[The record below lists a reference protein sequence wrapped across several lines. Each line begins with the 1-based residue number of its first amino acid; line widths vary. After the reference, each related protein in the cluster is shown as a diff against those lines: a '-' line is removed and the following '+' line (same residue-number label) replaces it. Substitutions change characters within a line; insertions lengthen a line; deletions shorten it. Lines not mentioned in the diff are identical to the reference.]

1 MAEQTIQRGSMKI
14 MQKNYHLVNQKTGE
28 KVVVHPPRLP
38 GLKQDFVDPKNEKG
52 EWIRVFSIV
61 EGAGRQFRRGKDVV
75 LYHAPGE
82 TPYCMIGNEK
92 WEIEPIEGVH
102 AIKKRGEQRKG
113 FRSVATV
120 VKRGS
125 GRPRKEQNEEQQ
137 PQQKGP
143 GRPRKEPQNPTTAP
157 KQTKRGPGRPRK
169 ETEEV
174 KA

>member
-1 MAEQTIQRGSMKI
+1 MAQQVIQRGSMKI

-52 EWIRVFSIV
+52 EWIRVFNIV
-61 EGAGRQFRRGKDVV
+61 EGAGRQFRRGKDIV

-102 AIKKRGEQRKG
+102 AVKKRGEERKG
-113 FRSVATV
+113 FRGVATV
-120 VKRGS
+120 VKSKKNDEKPQKRGPS
-125 GRPRKEQNEEQQ
+125 RPRKEEQQ
-137 PQQKGP
+137 PQ
-143 GRPRKEPQNPTTAP
+143 PQAEEQA
-157 KQTKRGPGRPRK
+157 KKRGPGRPRK
-169 ETEEV
+169 EEV
-174 KA
+174 EAK